1 MELKDVIA
9 LANAGFTRDDI
20 MKLTGAETAPVETT
34 TEKTIEAPSV
44 PKASE
49 SVVVPSLVSEEPK
62 AKAEPKAPE
71 VTATP
76 GVTDAQLEKL
86 AQMINVK
93 GAHIDVPPTR
103 TIDDMLADRFKSLMV
118 GDTKN

>member
-20 MKLTGAETAPVETT
+20 MKLIGAETAPVETT
-34 TEKTIEAPSV
+34 TEKTIEAP
-44 PKASE
+44 KASE
-49 SVVVPSLVSEEPK
+49 TVVVPSLVSEELK

-86 AQMINVK
+86 AQLINVK

-103 TIDDMLADRFKSLMV
+103 SIDDMLADRFKSLMV